1 MTLLDRMRR
10 REFLAGG
17 LSFAAGLS
25 RAAAQPASAV
35 RRLAIVSLFEPAALM
50 HEKSENRYYRALFS
64 ELRRLG
70 HVEGEN
76 LAVERYGREKN
87 VSGPAPVVAEVVRQN
102 PDVVYV
108 LAPGALLFKRET
120 TTLPIVAMTGDP
132 VALGLVQSLARP
144 GANITGVSI
153 DTGPSIHGKRIALLR
168 EVVPAMSKLA
178 FLGLK
183 LGSKADWDAA
193 QLGAIRAAA
202 ETTRVDLAVIPVEAP
217 TSEAAYR
224 DAVAQVTR
232 GGADAVL
239 VGDSPDTMINRRLIA
254 GLIGAAGLPAMYPF
268 PDFAEEG
275 GLIAYS
281 YDLVELN
288 KRVANN
294 IDAILRGKNA
304 GEIPFYQAAKFELSI
319 NLKTAKSLGL
329 DVPTTLLASADHVI
343 E

>member
-1 MTLLDRMRR
+1 MRR

-17 LSFAAGLS
+17 LSVAAGVS
-25 RAAAQPASAV
+25 RAAAQPAIAV
-35 RRLAIVSLFEPAALM
+35 RRLAIFSLTEPATLM
-50 HEKSENRYYRALFS
+50 HENSENRYYRALFG

-70 HVEGEN
+70 HVEGQN
-76 LAVERYGREKN
+76 LIVERYGREKN

-132 VALGLVQSLARP
+132 VAAGLVQSLARP
-144 GANITGVSI
+144 GGNITGVSV
-153 DTGPSIHGKRIALLR
+153 DTGPSIYGKRIALLR
-168 EVVPAMSKLA
+168 EMFPAMSKLA

-183 LGSKADWDAA
+183 VSSTADWEAA
-193 QLGAIRAAA
+193 QLGAIRTAA
-202 ETTRVDLAVIPVEAP
+202 EAARVDLAVIPVEAP

-224 DAVAQVTR
+224 GAVAQVAR
-232 GGADAVL
+232 DGANAVL
-239 VGDSPDTMINRRLIA
+239 VGDSPDAMINRRLIA
-254 GLIGAAGLPAMYPF
+254 GLIGAAGLPAIYPF
-268 PDFAEEG
+268 PDFVDEG

-281 YDLVELN
+281 YDLAELN

-294 IDAILRGKNA
+294 IDAILRGQNA
-304 GEIPFYQAAKFELSI
+304 GEIPYYQAAKFELSI
-319 NLKTAKSLGL
+319 NLKTAKALGL
-329 DVPTTLLASADHVI
+329 AMPATLLAVADNVI